1 MEKVSVQ
8 VPALYGDHHV
18 TAVRAMLLGMP
29 GVRDVYA
36 SSSFQIVE
44 VDYDEEHIS
53 LEDIVSALDQA
64 GYLGEQELPQET
76 GRSMVHEK
84 RSEAFFRHTV
94 AHANTGRVISFMQQ
108 VPAAGRALWPCPGI
122 GPLEREQKEL
132 ENG

>member
-1 MEKVSVQ
+1 MEKVTVQ

-36 SSSFQIVE
+36 TSSFQIVE
-44 VDYDEEHIS
+44 VDYDEAHLS
-53 LEDIVSALDQA
+53 PEDIVSVLDQA
-64 GYLGEQELPQET
+64 GYLGEMELPQET
-76 GRSMVHEK
+76 GRSMVHEE

-94 AHANTGRVISFMQQ
+94 AHANTGRVISFGQQ
-108 VPAAGRALWPCPGI
+108 VPATGRSLWPCPGI
-122 GPLEREQKEL
+122 GPLERSQKEL